1 MRREISVA
9 RALALS
15 FLVAA
20 ALGLAAV
27 GVMQVNRRDWRWQP
41 TFSARADFPTIAG
54 VAVGDRVRVQGIDAG
69 VVEAIVAPS
78 GPGGLVGLKLRLDQ
92 NLKALIRADAIAR
105 IVSTGVVGGKVV
117 ELLPGLPDAPALVDG
132 STLKAEAPREL
143 ADLVADASKTLA
155 RVDAAARAAETGLAE
170 VNAIAATIR
179 RGEGTLGKLVKDD
192 EAYRALLGL
201 GSRGQQ
207 ALGALDENLAALK
220 HTWPISRY
228 FNRRGFDD
236 RDTLLF
242 QPGSDRE
249 SRTLVADD
257 LFEPGRAVLTAPGRQ
272 QLDAI
277 GGWFR
282 HPKRPKTTEV
292 VIAAFTD
299 APRGPEVARLL
310 SQQQADAVRQYLVKQ
325 YKIDSA
331 GWWRSRKV
339 AAVGFGDEVP
349 LAEAAGVPQ
358 GPQPARRVEVIL
370 FTPQT

>member
-9 RALALS
+9 RALAVAVV
-15 FLVAA
+15 VAA
-20 ALGLAAV
+20 AIGLSAV
-27 GVMQVNRRDWRWQP
+27 GIMQVNRRDWRWQP
-41 TFSARADFPTIAG
+41 TFTARADFPTIAG

-69 VVEAIVAPS
+69 VVEAILAPS
-78 GPGGLVGLKLRLDQ
+78 RPGGLVGLKLRLDE
-92 NLKALIRADAIAR
+92 NLKALIRVDATAR

-117 ELLPGLPDAPALVDG
+117 ELIPGLPDAPALGDG
-132 STLKAEAPREL
+132 ATLKAEAPREL
-143 ADLVADASKTLA
+143 ADLVADATRTLA

-192 EAYRALLGL
+192 EAYRAIVGL

-242 QPGSDRE
+242 QPGSERE

-257 LFEPGRAVLTAPGRQ
+257 LFEPGRAVLTGAGRER
-272 QLDAI
+272 LDAV
-277 GGWFR
+277 GSWF
-282 HPKRPKTTEV
+282 HRPTRPRTTEV

-299 APRGPEVARLL
+299 APRGAEVARLL
-310 SQQQADAVRQYLVKQ
+310 SQQQADAVRQYLVKRH
-325 YKIDSA
+325 KIDSA

-339 AAVGFGDEVP
+339 AAVGFGDESP
-349 LAEAAGVPQ
+349 LAEAVGAPT
-358 GPQPARRVEVIL
+358 GPVPARRGEVIL
-370 FTPQT
+370 FTPQI